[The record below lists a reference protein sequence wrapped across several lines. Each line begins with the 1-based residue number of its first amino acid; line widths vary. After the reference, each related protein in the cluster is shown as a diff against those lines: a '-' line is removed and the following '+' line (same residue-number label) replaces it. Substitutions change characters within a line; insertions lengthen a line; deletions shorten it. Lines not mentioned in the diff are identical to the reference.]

1 MIKPF
6 NDDEAA
12 SSIGDLTIENG
23 TAKVLI
29 SGSLEISRDVEG
41 LSRARALKQ
50 LAENLVAELEAQD
63 LPKLATGAQTAAI
76 DKVENPFV

>member
-12 SSIGDLTIENG
+12 SSIGDLAIENG

-63 LPKLATGAQTAAI
+63 LPKLATDTQMAAV

>member
-12 SSIGDLTIENG
+12 SSIGHLAIENG

-41 LSRARALKQ
+41 LLRARALKQ

-63 LPKLATGAQTAAI
+63 LPKLATDTQMAAV